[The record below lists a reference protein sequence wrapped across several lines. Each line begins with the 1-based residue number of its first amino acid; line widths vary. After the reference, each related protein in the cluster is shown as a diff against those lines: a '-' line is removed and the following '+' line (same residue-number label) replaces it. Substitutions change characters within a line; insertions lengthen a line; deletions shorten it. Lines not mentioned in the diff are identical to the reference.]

1 MMLTRSIAALIS
13 AGALLTAGAA
23 TAAPLAKPAAFG
35 ICSVC
40 HQVEKGAPNGVGPNL
55 FAIGGTKAGAVPGFA
70 FSPSMTKSGL
80 TWNRTNLV
88 SFIME
93 PQKTVPGTRMPFA
106 GLKDRKVAE
115 AVADYL
121 LSLK

>member
-13 AGALLTAGAA
+13 AGALLTAGA
-23 TAAPLAKPAAFG
+23 
-35 ICSVC
+35 
-40 HQVEKGAPNGVGPNL
+40 APNGVGPNL

>member
-55 FAIGGTKAGAVPGFA
+55 FAIGGTKAGAVPSFA

-80 TWNRTNLV
+80 TWNRANLV